1 MNQPLVSIIVPVYKV
16 EKYLR
21 RCLDSIAAQT
31 YTNFEA
37 ILVDDGSPDRCGEI
51 CDEYAAKDTRFR
63 VIHQENRGVSAAR
76 NTGLDACMGSYVM
89 FIDSDDYIAANMCE
103 MLVKNAIQNKAQIVM
118 CGFYFVY
125 EGKQTSFSVCP
136 PQAVMSGK
144 DATIQCLGP
153 KSSVYSIV
161 VWNKLY
167 KRNLFEVEACKVRF
181 PEGLI
186 YEDEF
191 VSYKLLYLAE
201 RVSMMKEPLYYYWQR
216 EGSIIHGS
224 KHKKPFI
231 SEKII
236 LEYFRWAKEYAPDMI
251 DLVKFASIRFFNGLV
266 WDYVRGAYGEQSKAI
281 LKDLN
286 NLILANVDHFFFNP
300 YADFKQK
307 KNYLFMCL
315 HMLIFIKRIEWLIK
329 GKRSD

>member
-1 MNQPLVSIIVPVYKV
+1 MNQPLVTIIVPVYKV

-63 VIHQENRGVSAAR
+63 VIHQKNGGLSAAR
-76 NTGLDACMGSYVM
+76 NTGIENCFGTYIM
-89 FIDSDDYIAANMCE
+89 FVDSDDYIAANMCE
-103 MLVKNAIQNKAQIVM
+103 VLLKNAIQDKAQIVM

-125 EGKQTSFSVCP
+125 EGKQVSSSVCP

-153 KSSVYSIV
+153 KSSIYSVV

-167 KRNLFEVEACKVRF
+167 KRDLFEVDAGKVRF

-201 RVSMMKEPLYYYWQR
+201 SVSMIKEPLYYYWQR
-216 EGSIIHGS
+216 EGSIIHSS
-224 KHKKPFI
+224 KHKKMLI
-231 SEKII
+231 GEKII

-266 WDYVRGAYGEQSKAI
+266 WEYVREEYGAQSKII
-281 LKDLN
+281 LKNLN
-286 NLILANVDHFFFNP
+286 NVILANVDHFFFNS
-300 YADFKQK
+300 YANIKYK
-307 KNYLFMCL
+307 KNYFLMRIHLF
-315 HMLIFIKRIEWLIK
+315 IFIKQLEWRIKSWK
-329 GKRSD
+329 